1 MSTTTSGGVVMQV
14 RIGEG
19 SDPLP
24 ALLEYW
30 EVPYM
35 TPAKPLSRAP
45 PPATDVLPQ

>member
-1 MSTTTSGGVVMQV
+1 MSTKTPGRVVMQV

-19 SDPLP
+19 SGPLL
-24 ALLEYW
+24 AVLEYW

-45 PPATDVLPQ
+45 PPATDVLHQ